1 MATNREETLCLEVM
15 LYGLPRGTDL
25 DKLTVLARDVA
36 ESLEQMGAYGQ
47 RELEPAHLFA
57 FREEESRG

>member
-1 MATNREETLCLEVM
+1 MTTDPEKTIRLEIL
-15 LYGLPRGTDL
+15 LYGLPRGTDVE
-25 DKLTVLARDVA
+25 KLTVLARDVA

-57 FREEESRG
+57 LREEESRG